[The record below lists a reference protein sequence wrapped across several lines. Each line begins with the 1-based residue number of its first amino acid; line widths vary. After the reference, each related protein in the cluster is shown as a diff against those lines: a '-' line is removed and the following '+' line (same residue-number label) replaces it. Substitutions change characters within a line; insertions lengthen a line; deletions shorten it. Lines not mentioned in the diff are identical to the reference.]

1 MTFQVVRVGST
12 RWLSYNVPRAKRPI
26 MLSFDISRPRKLSTR
41 TASQIQI
48 HNSAIHTSQT
58 RPLQTRTSF
67 IHAARIHTSNARQ
80 HEKEK
85 DMRNADPKVSDI
97 GRAIEDDFATIRD
110 CYATPKHPIVL
121 AHGLFGF
128 DEFRIAGNLLP
139 AVQYWRGITDAL
151 RAKGIEVIMTSVP
164 ASGSIEE
171 RAAVLGEDIAAK
183 ANGKSVNIIAH
194 SMGGLDARFM
204 ISRLQPQNVEVL
216 SLTTIATP
224 HRGSA
229 FADYCFEESWWHGMI
244 PGLIRKLNE
253 VGISTGAFMQLTRK
267 YMNEEF
273 NPKTPDDER
282 VRYFSYG
289 ATCDPKL
296 WSAFRKSHGIVRK
309 VEGPNDGLVSVES
322 SRWGTYKGTLVGV
335 SHLDLI
341 NWTNRVRWAVG
352 ELTGNTRKFNA
363 IAFYLDIA
371 DMLAKEGL

>member
-1 MTFQVVRVGST
+1 MKFQVARVASI
-12 RWLSYNVPRAKRPI
+12 RWLSYNAPRGNQLI
-26 MLSFDISRPRKLSTR
+26 MLSFNTSRPRKLSTR
-41 TASQIQI
+41 IQI
-48 HNSAIHTSQT
+48 HDSGIYTSQERIPQAHTS
-58 RPLQTRTSF
+58 L
-67 IHAARIHTSNARQ
+67 IHASRLHTSNVRQ
-80 HEKEK
+80 HEREK
-85 DMRNADPKVSDI
+85 DMRNADPRVSDI
-97 GRAIEDDFATIRD
+97 GRAIEDDFAIIRD
-110 CYATPKHPIVL
+110 CYATPKNPIVL

-128 DEFRIAGNLLP
+128 DEFRIAGTLLP

-151 RAKGIEVIMTSVP
+151 RAKEIEVIIASVP

-171 RAAVLGEDIAAK
+171 RAAALGQDIAAK

-229 FADYCFEESWWHGMI
+229 FADYCLDESWWHGMI
-244 PGLIRKLNE
+244 PGLIKKLNE
-253 VGISTGAFMQLTRK
+253 VGISTGAFTQLTRK
-267 YMNEEF
+267 YMSEEF
-273 NPKTPDDER
+273 NPKTPDDET

-289 ATCDPKL
+289 ATCDAKL
-296 WSAFRKSHGIVRK
+296 WSAFRRSHKIVHR
-309 VEGPNDGLVSVES
+309 VEGPNDGMVSVES

-341 NWTNRVRWAVG
+341 NWTNRLRRIVW
-352 ELTGNTRKFNA
+352 ELTGNVAKFNA